1 MDLFFEPLTPISF
14 LQRSGEVFAD
24 RIGVI
29 DGERRFSYGEFYER
43 CRRLAGALSAM
54 GARDGERVAV
64 LAPNTHMMLEAH
76 YGVPMASA
84 VLVTLNTRL
93 NTVELSGIIEH
104 SGANYLLYD
113 SAFKEKAVEIA
124 DRLKT
129 ARGIRLTTI
138 EAGSDNRTNRTSQY
152 EDLLASSQRVETLPE
167 VDERGLLS
175 INYTSGTTG
184 EPKGVMYHYRG
195 AYLQALSLVAHTKL
209 DESSVML
216 WTLPMFHCN
225 GWCFTWAVTAAGA
238 THVCMRRPDPWEAWR
253 LIRSEGVTHLC
264 GAPTVLSSLANDS
277 NAAKQDRML
286 KVFTGGAPP
295 SPSLLEQLSSL
306 GIEVTH
312 SYGLTETFGP
322 ILICQWR
329 PEWDD
334 LPVAEQA
341 RLKARQGVAH
351 LAAVPPRVIDREG
364 NDVPADGKSI
374 GEIVVRG
381 NVVMR
386 GYYRNHEATVKA
398 APDGWFRTG
407 DLVVVHPDGYIEIRD
422 RSKDIIISG
431 GENIASIEVEQILAS
446 HPAVLEA
453 AVVAAPDVHWGEIP
467 VAYVTLRPGEHVS
480 EEDLIAYARQRMAH
494 FKVPKRVVFGD
505 LPKNSTGKIL
515 KHELRQRLW
524 QALQ

>member
-29 DGERRFSYGEFYER
+29 DGERRFSYGEFYQR
-43 CRRLAGALSAM
+43 CQRLAGALSAI

-93 NTVELSGIIEH
+93 NAVELSGIIEH

-113 SAFKEKAVEIA
+113 SAFEEKALEIS

-129 ARGIRLTTI
+129 LRGIRLIMI
-138 EAGSDNRTNRTSQY
+138 EGGGSSPGDEY
-152 EDLLASSQRVETLPE
+152 EDLLASAHRLIQPTE
-167 VDERGLLS
+167 VDERGLIS

-225 GWCFTWAVTAAGA
+225 GWCFTWAVTAAGS
-238 THVCMRRPDPWEAWR
+238 THVCMRRPDPGDAWR

-264 GAPTVLSSLANDS
+264 GAPTVLSSLANDPS
-277 NAAKQDRML
+277 AARQGRML

-306 GIEVTH
+306 EIEVTH

-329 PEWDD
+329 PEWDE
-334 LPVAEQA
+334 LPVAERA

-386 GYYRNHEATVKA
+386 GYYRNHEATDKA
-398 APDGWFRTG
+398 APDGWLRTG
-407 DLVVVHPDGYIEIRD
+407 DLAVVHPDGYIEIRD

-431 GENIASIEVEQILAS
+431 GENIASIEVEHILTS

-453 AVVAAPDVHWGEIP
+453 AVVAAPDSHWGEVP

-480 EEDLIAYARQRMAH
+480 EADLIAYARQRMAH
-494 FKVPKRVVFGD
+494 FKTPKRVIFAD
-505 LPKNSTGKIL
+505 LPKNSTGKVL
-515 KHELRQRLW
+515 KHELRERLW
-524 QALQ
+524 QGL